1 MILAN
6 VFQREWRLS
15 EGALH
20 ERENKD
26 PFDPKAFLAQANG
39 GEPSPNIEGIKSF
52 SRKEIPEI
60 PRIPS
65 FTFATARSK
74 LLSFPSKGRKPSSQ
88 SWGRMN
94 SAAKVV

>member
-1 MILAN
+1 MKGKTKTPSIP
-6 VFQREWRLS
+6 
-15 EGALH
+15 
-20 ERENKD
+20 K
-26 PFDPKAFLAQANG
+26 PFSPRQMG
-39 GEPSPNIEGIKSF
+39 GEPSPNIEGIKSS

-65 FTFATARSK
+65 FTSATARSK

-94 SAAKVV
+94 SAAKGV

>member
-1 MILAN
+1 MKGKTKTPSI
-6 VFQREWRLS
+6 
-15 EGALH
+15 
-20 ERENKD
+20 
-26 PFDPKAFLAQANG
+26 PKLFSPRQMG
-39 GEPSPNIEGIKSF
+39 GEPSPNIEGIKSS

-65 FTFATARSK
+65 FTSATATSK

>member
-1 MILAN
+1 MKGKTKTPSIP
-6 VFQREWRLS
+6 
-15 EGALH
+15 
-20 ERENKD
+20 K
-26 PFDPKAFLAQANG
+26 PFSPRQMG
-39 GEPSPNIEGIKSF
+39 GEPSPNIEGIKSS
-52 SRKEIPEI
+52 SRKEI

-65 FTFATARSK
+65 FTSATARSK